1 MNVLIADTLAP
12 SAVRR
17 LSDLGFEVSNRP
29 DLSSDDLPKEI
40 AKTDV
45 LIVRSTR
52 VTKDTFAAAPNLALV
67 VRAGAGVNTIDLEA
81 AGSSGV
87 YVANCPGKNADAVA
101 ELAIGLLISAD
112 RRIPAATAA
121 LASGKWRKKEF
132 QKATGLKG
140 RTLGIL
146 GFGTIGRATAERA
159 KALGMRIL
167 VWSRSM
173 TGERAESAGVDFAA
187 TPLSLAQDSDAVSV
201 HLAGTAETRHLV
213 DSSFFQAMREGA
225 ILVNTSRGDVVD
237 TAALRSAVE
246 ARGLRVAMDVYENE
260 PGSGTADFAAG
271 DLIQLLAAA
280 TPHIG
285 ASTAQAS
292 EAIAD
297 EAVRVVQAFKETG
310 LPVNAVNVDLAD
322 TATHVLVVRHL
333 NRVGVLAGVLDALR
347 EDNVNVDEMHN
358 TIFAG
363 GHAASCTLRLD
374 TRPSNDALIRIRS
387 VEEVLMARLESIS
400 PD

>member
-1 MNVLIADTLAP
+1 
-12 SAVRR
+12 
-17 LSDLGFEVSNRP
+17 
-29 DLSSDDLPKEI
+29 
-40 AKTDV
+40 
-45 LIVRSTR
+45 
-52 VTKDTFAAAPNLALV
+52 
-67 VRAGAGVNTIDLEA
+67 
-81 AGSSGV
+81 
-87 YVANCPGKNADAVA
+87 
-101 ELAIGLLISAD
+101 
-112 RRIPAATAA
+112 
-121 LASGKWRKKEF
+121 
-132 QKATGLKG
+132 
-140 RTLGIL
+140 
-146 GFGTIGRATAERA
+146 
-159 KALGMRIL
+159 
-167 VWSRSM
+167 M

-187 TPLSLAQDSDAVSV
+187 TPLSLAQGSDAVSV